1 MKHGRKHFFS
11 SVSTALINKRV
22 DEVIEIV
29 ESALK
34 AGFSAKEIMDRLIV
48 PSINQIK
55 DMFTEGDFYIPDVIH
70 ASRSIE
76 AALYVLKPYKTDQTK
91 SQKAII
97 GTVEGDIH
105 DIGKNIAAFFIA
117 FSGFDVIDLG
127 VDVAASEFVQAVLEN
142 EPMILGM
149 SATLTT
155 TMKEMFSIINLL
167 NAQELRNT
175 VKVIVGGGPVT
186 KEFALSIGA
195 DGYASQ
201 PHDIVTMMSRLS
213 LHH

>member
-1 MKHGRKHFFS
+1 MKHGREHFFS
-11 SVSTALINKRV
+11 NVSTALINREV

-34 AGFSAKEIMDRLIV
+34 AGFGVKEILDRLIV
-48 PSINQIK
+48 PSINQITN
-55 DMFTEGDFYIPDVIH
+55 MFMEGDFYIPDVIF

-76 AALYVLKPYKTDQTK
+76 AALYVLKPYRSDQTK

-127 VDVAASEFVQAVLEN
+127 VDVSASEFIQAVEVH
-142 EPMILGM
+142 EPKILGM
-149 SATLTT
+149 SAMLTT
-155 TMKEMFSIINLL
+155 TMNEMFSIINLL
-167 NAQELRNT
+167 DTRNLRHT
-175 VKVIVGGGPVT
+175 VKVIIGGGPVT
-186 KEFALSIGA
+186 EEFAHSIGA
-195 DGYASQ
+195 DGYASKPKGIVEMMNQ
-201 PHDIVTMMSRLS
+201 LFPH
-213 LHH
+213 H